1 MGMMQFKNTPDAN
14 YMYEPRANLRWLRDN
29 TNSYVLQQ
37 MNLVTEYKLAT
48 KAVRTYTEWV
58 NVPIVDAGEM

>member
-1 MGMMQFKNTPDAN
+1 MEFKNTPDAS
-14 YMYEPRANLRWLRDN
+14 YTYEPRANLRWLRDN

-37 MNLVTEYKLAT
+37 MNLVTEYRHNT

-58 NVPIVDAGEM
+58 NVPIVTGGEM

>member
-1 MGMMQFKNTPDAN
+1 MEFKNTADAS
-14 YMYEPRANLRWLRDN
+14 YTYEPRSNLRWLRDN

-37 MNLVTEYKLAT
+37 MNLVTEYKHNM

-58 NVPIVDAGEM
+58 NVPIVTGGEI